1 MWRVFFIFILS
12 ICISSLEKCLFKS
25 FSYFKIGLFVSLLSY
40 QSSLYILDVHAYVLL
55 SGFSGVWLSATLWTV
70 GHQAPLPM
78 GFSRQEYW
86 TELSF
91 LLQGVFLTQGSNQR
105 LLCLLHC
112 RRILYHWAA
121 GEVLWL
127 STYYFLA
134 VWIWKNDFILLNSI
148 SHLENGIL
156 ISALPGDF
164 WKGEIIVA

>member
-1 MWRVFFIFILS
+1 MMWSVFFIFLLS

-112 RRILYHWAA
+112 RQFFTAELPGKPMYSGYRCVPSKYFLPFC
-121 GEVLWL
+121 WL
-127 STYYFLA
+127 SFYFLDN
-134 VWIWKNDFILLNSI
+134 V
-148 SHLENGIL
+148 H
-156 ISALPGDF
+156 
-164 WKGEIIVA
+164 